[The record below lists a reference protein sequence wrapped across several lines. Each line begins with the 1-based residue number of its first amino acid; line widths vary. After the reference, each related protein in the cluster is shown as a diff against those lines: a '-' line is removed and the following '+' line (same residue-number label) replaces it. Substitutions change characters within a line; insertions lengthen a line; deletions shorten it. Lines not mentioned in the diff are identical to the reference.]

1 MLSYL
6 TNDDLKR
13 INPNG
18 IREVIKILEKNF
30 QHANSVEKE
39 EIKKE
44 IQELKNSWIIR
55 I

>member
-6 TNDDLKR
+6 KDLDLKR

-18 IREVIKILEKNF
+18 VREVIKMLENIP
-30 QHANSVEKE
+30 HANSVEKE

-44 IQELKNSWIIR
+44 IQELKKLLDN
-55 I
+55 